1 MAGSTRRRVAAYGL
15 MVVMAALLVRCGG
28 DEGAAPSPVP
38 SGTPAPP
45 TASCSA
51 GEPVSGVPALEAR
64 LIAEGFSNPLD
75 LQAALEDRERVY
87 VVEQGGRIRTI
98 VSGEVRP
105 APFLDI
111 ADRIRAGGEQGLLG
125 LAFHPEFASNRRLF
139 VNYSNRSGATHIA
152 EFRATSAD
160 RADPET
166 ERVLLVVPQ
175 PFSNHN
181 GGSVAFGP
189 DGFLYV
195 ALGDGGSGGDP
206 LGAGQDLGTLLGK
219 ILRID
224 VDSGAPYAV
233 PADNPLLSTPGA
245 EPEIWA
251 YGLRNPY
258 RMSFDRATGDLYIG
272 DVGQSRREEIDVG
285 LATGGGGENY
295 GWNVMEGRLCFAP
308 STGCDTDGL
317 TRPVL
322 EYGHDQG
329 CSVTGGV
336 VYSGCRMP
344 DLAGTY
350 FYGDFCTGFV
360 RSFRLVSGAVTD
372 QRDWTNGLEGIGRIS
387 SFGTDAEGEV
397 YVVDFGGRV
406 YRLEPAI

>member
-1 MAGSTRRRVAAYGL
+1 MGV
-15 MVVMAALLVRCGG
+15 LLGGCGG
-28 DEGAAPSPVP
+28 DDGTAPSP
-38 SGTPAPP
+38 TPTTTPP
-45 TASCSA
+45 AAACAA

-64 LIAEGFSNPLD
+64 LVASGFESPLD
-75 LQAALEDRERVY
+75 VQSAPEDRSRLY
-87 VVEQGGRIRTI
+87 VVEQGGRIRAI
-98 VSGEVRP
+98 VNGEVRP

-111 ADRIRAGGEQGLLG
+111 ADRIRAGGERGLLG

-139 VNYSNRSGATHIA
+139 VNYSNPSGDTHIA

-175 PFSNHN
+175 PFTNHN

-295 GWNVMEGRLCFAP
+295 GWNVMEGRLCYAP

-360 RSFRLVSGAVTD
+360 RSFRLVNGAVTD